1 MKQRRSET
9 ASGERPEAAS
19 GSARVPE
26 EMRLNRYLS
35 AAGVCSRREADRIIG
50 EGRVRVNGIPAS
62 QGMVIREED
71 RVFVD
76 GKLVQP
82 TKREIFLA
90 VNKPAGVVVTT
101 DKSRGDQT
109 LEELVHYP
117 ERVFAVGRLDK
128 ESEGL
133 ILMTNNGEASN
144 RIQKARGR
152 HEKEY
157 VVTVDRPFDR
167 EFLRKMSAGVY
178 LEELD
183 RTTRPCKIRR
193 LDQNRFDI
201 ILTEGLNRQ
210 IRRMCLALGYRVQKL
225 KRIRVMNIVLGSL
238 KEGSYR
244 ELTPEELQTLKKEL
258 GMLP

>member
-19 GSARVPE
+19 GNARVPE

-35 AAGVCSRREADRIIG
+35 AAGVCSRREADR
-50 EGRVRVNGIPAS
+50 
-62 QGMVIREED
+62 
-71 RVFVD
+71 
-76 GKLVQP
+76 LV
-82 TKREIFLA
+82 
-90 VNKPAGVVVTT
+90 KPAGVVVTT

>member
-1 MKQRRSET
+1 
-9 ASGERPEAAS
+9 
-19 GSARVPE
+19 
-26 EMRLNRYLS
+26 
-35 AAGVCSRREADRIIG
+35 
-50 EGRVRVNGIPAS
+50 
-62 QGMVIREED
+62 
-71 RVFVD
+71 
-76 GKLVQP
+76 
-82 TKREIFLA
+82 
-90 VNKPAGVVVTT
+90 
-101 DKSRGDQT
+101 
-109 LEELVHYP
+109 
-117 ERVFAVGRLDK
+117 
-128 ESEGL
+128 
-133 ILMTNNGEASN
+133 MTNNGEASN

>member
-9 ASGERPEAAS
+9 ASGERPEAVS

-62 QGMVIREED
+62 LGMVIREED

-76 GKLVQP
+76 GKLVQS

-101 DKSRGDQT
+101 DKSRG
-109 LEELVHYP
+109 
-117 ERVFAVGRLDK
+117 
-128 ESEGL
+128 GL